1 MKRSRGLR
9 SKTRHKMRKSS
20 REKGPLSTTRLMKSF
35 TVGDKVHIVLEP
47 SIQKGQ
53 PHPRFHGRTGTV
65 IGKRGRSYLVEISDG
80 DAKKMVI
87 SAPVHLRAQR
97 EEQTTV

>member
-1 MKRSRGLR
+1 MKRSRGFR
-9 SKTRHKMRKSS
+9 SKSRHKLSKKT
-20 REKGPLSTTRLMKSF
+20 REKGVLPITRLMKNF
-35 TVGDKVHIVLEP
+35 EVGEKVHIVLES

-65 IGKRGRSYLVEISDG
+65 VGKRGRSYLVEINDG
-80 DAKKMVI
+80 DAKKIVI

-97 EEQTTV
+97 EGPTV